1 MLKSKQKKSSKFRKE
16 QNNIPF
22 CSQATFTDSTTTC
35 CDCSS
40 MAVSRPSPTICSWAT
55 MWIAANNRWKP
66 FACCSPTRS
75 SIRRTFSCCAATT
88 SAPASTGYTG
98 ELLRVDLWTFRL
110 ILIPQNNIF
119 FLQFLR
125 WMQASLHNQAVED
138 IHGLLQLSAGR
149 CCRWVIGF
157 TAGNTHKSSLTN
169 LSCVCFHS
177 RWEDLLLPRRP
188 ESRSH
193 VDGADPSHYATVR
206 CARPGSAVRSAVVR
220 SR

>member
-22 CSQATFTDSTTTC
+22 LFSQATFTDSTTTC

-40 MAVSRPSPTICSWAT
+40 TAVSRPSPTICSWAT

-110 ILIPQNNIF
+110 ILIPQNNF
-119 FLQFLR
+119 FFFFAVST
-125 WMQASLHNQAVED
+125 MNASVATQ
-138 IHGLLQLSAGR
+138 SSYGR
-149 CCRWVIGF
+149 
-157 TAGNTHKSSLTN
+157 
-169 LSCVCFHS
+169 HS
-177 RWEDLLLPRRP
+177 RIASIVCRSLLSVSNWIYRRK
-188 ESRSH
+188 
-193 VDGADPSHYATVR
+193 YTQI
-206 CARPGSAVRSAVVR
+206 
-220 SR
+220 